1 MGNRTALVSFIEGY
15 SIDDGACVTII
26 GGAELPPELGSYLPI
41 AKEAGSTF
49 GRIVVT
55 VPPGALSSGSWSRVI
70 ETLRERGHPVNVSPI
85 EAGTDG

>member
-15 SIDDGACVTII
+15 SIADGACVTII

-41 AKEAGSTF
+41 AKEAGST
-49 GRIVVT
+49 
-55 VPPGALSSGSWSRVI
+55 LSRVI